1 MPSRIAF
8 CYTSKAVSTLL
19 RLLRTDKYGLFTR
32 KLKRFLQESP
42 GLCTALQQNII
53 HSLTESTPVTEQIT
67 PLELIKETAVDVSR
81 IFHNNNAISVS

>member
-19 RLLRTDKYGLFTR
+19 RLLRTAKYGLFTR
-32 KLKRFLQESP
+32 KLEEIPP
-42 GLCTALQQNII
+42 GRPRALHSTAAE

-67 PLELIKETAVDVSR
+67 PMS
-81 IFHNNNAISVS
+81 